1 MNVVSWFEIP
11 VKDMR
16 RARAFYTKVLG
27 HTLNDLP
34 SPMPGMEMAGFP
46 WEQNAPHAA
55 GALVKGEGRTPHADS
70 VLVYFQC
77 HDDLS
82 NELGRV
88 EANGGKI
95 LTPKVPIG
103 PWGFVAHVLDT
114 EGNRI
119 GLASPK

>member
-11 VKDMR
+11 VKDMK

-34 SPMPGMEMAGFP
+34 SPIPGMEMAAFP

-55 GALVKGEGRTPHADS
+55 GALVKAEGRVPHADS
-70 VLVYFQC
+70 VVVYFQC
-77 HDDLS
+77 HEDLAK
-82 NELGRV
+82 ELGRV
-88 EANGGKI
+88 EASGGKI
-95 LTPKVPIG
+95 LTPKVSIG
-103 PWGFVAHVLDT
+103 PWGFIAHVLDT

>member
-11 VKDMR
+11 VKDMS

-27 HTLNDLP
+27 HALGDLP
-34 SPMPGMEMAGFP
+34 SPIPGMEMAAFP
-46 WEQNAPHAA
+46 FEQNAPHAT
-55 GALVKGEGRTPHADS
+55 GALVKGEGRTPRADS

-77 HDDLS
+77 GDDLAT
-82 NELGRV
+82 ELGRV
-88 EANGGKI
+88 EAAGGKI
-95 LTPKVPIG
+95 VTPKTSIG
-103 PWGFVAHVLDT
+103 PWGFIAHVLDT

>member
-11 VKDMR
+11 VKDMN

-27 HTLNDLP
+27 HTLSDLP
-34 SPMPGMEMAGFP
+34 SPIPGMEMAAFP

-55 GALVKGEGRTPHADS
+55 GALVKGEGRTPRADS

-77 HDDLS
+77 QEDLS
-82 NELGRV
+82 RELGCV

-95 LTPKVPIG
+95 ITPKVSIG
-103 PWGFVAHVLDT
+103 PWGFIAHVLDS

>member
-1 MNVVSWFEIP
+1 MISLRRNLGRRFEP
-11 VKDMR
+11 R
-16 RARAFYTKVLG
+16 RRRKG
-27 HTLNDLP
+27 
-34 SPMPGMEMAGFP
+34 
-46 WEQNAPHAA
+46 AA
-55 GALVKGEGRTPHADS
+55 SLVKGEGRTPHADS

-77 HDDLS
+77 QDDLS

>member
-11 VKDMR
+11 VKDMK

-27 HTLNDLP
+27 HTLSDLP

-46 WEQNAPHAA
+46 WEPSAPHAA

-77 HDDLS
+77 QDDLS

-88 EANGGKI
+88 EAK
-95 LTPKVPIG
+95 
-103 PWGFVAHVLDT
+103 A
-114 EGNRI
+114 
-119 GLASPK
+119 